1 MFITH
6 ASAVAFAGE
15 RWRSLY
21 LSLAR
26 RNLIMQLTIHEA
38 RQLLVRIM
46 SGLGHDAD
54 DAGLIADH
62 LIDCEL
68 RGLSYGGLARAISIA
83 ERISRTGDRR
93 RPISVRHETPVSARI
108 DGGDHLGYIV

>member
-1 MFITH
+1 
-6 ASAVAFAGE
+6 
-15 RWRSLY
+15 
-21 LSLAR
+21 
-26 RNLIMQLTIHEA
+26 MQLTIREA

-68 RGLSYGGLARAISIA
+68 RGLTSEL
-83 ERISRTGDRR
+83 RT
-93 RPISVRHETPVSARI
+93 
-108 DGGDHLGYIV
+108 

>member
-68 RGLSYGGLARAISIA
+68 RGLTSEL
-83 ERISRTGDRR
+83 RT
-93 RPISVRHETPVSARI
+93 
-108 DGGDHLGYIV
+108 